1 MIRSHSQSFC
11 AVQGAAPMRKALAK
25 ILAKG
30 LMCSHASAAQYT
42 KWQEKLSRYGL
53 GSKIKYPEMPSP

>member
-1 MIRSHSQSFC
+1 
-11 AVQGAAPMRKALAK
+11 MRKALAK